1 MPLPTQSENFYYIC
15 YREVRSEDELE
26 RDIIDEPNEVT
37 NVEELLRAVHNNV
50 EYTHSL
56 ESLDVTTYFENW
68 VETLLDD
75 AEGLVSGMSRSYE
88 QTLSYMAEDFAGS
101 MKSRA
106 RERGKYVVFII
117 SEDSLVVCHS
127 FTGKKALT
135 TDMDVIE
142 ELLSEANIDKYAR
155 FTYESPDEI
164 VVQHFDRH
172 DTESFSEWLGIPEDE
187 IAFDIKGSVRVYT
200 KIDGINTVF
209 EFDQE
214 DITTKLLG
222 SDSYDLSAGQ
232 LKTPNESPRRVEK
245 IRWGHKKYADIDEF
259 KQELLKTNRNLS
271 RAFDMYNN
279 HISNSLDSFFTVT
292 DYENK
297 IVKETANGAE
307 EIKKPKVDFALSF
320 VNNQVEMHVPWRSEL
335 SKHFLSEHEPI
346 PICHAGAEFSESAYQ
361 LGNFRIY
368 NEITLTGA
376 QETYIKDVLK
386 TAEDMGSNNLRDVFS
401 HIVFEILSRDV
412 QKPLCYLF
420 NEFSSEF
427 HSRFVSSVSD
437 ATRVVQTE
445 GEEIDLEFKSSPWFD
460 RQSDVEELAQGIHRE
475 FQDSRLLFLGISEDS
490 KDIDVIE
497 SGVKSEKL
505 NDIEDKLE
513 NKYGVAESHVWSIPI
528 DDGHGIIALNIENLS
543 QGFDTDISVLERS

>member
-75 AEGLVSGMSRSYE
+75 AEGLVSGMSMSYE